1 MELKHTETGF
11 SRNANQSSHWIYL
24 KIAFGIFRTIFSNQS
39 IPEQLNTHTNIKVLD
54 VRKNLLTTINS
65 LIRNW
70 ADQMHEIH
78 GMTLYLDGN
87 AFICNCDNLDFIRWI
102 HTTKVD
108 LDSRSYKCQLSNGSV
123 TDTLTAYNSFS
134 ELFAD
139 CKSTM
144 WLTFAS
150 TLLSTCITISL
161 LLLLYSK
168 RWKIAFSIYGVIR
181 RTIEKKIRKTYQY
194 DVYMSYEGEI
204 VIWIKDVLA
213 PKLEDEWGLTMC
225 IKDRDFLI
233 GESLLD
239 TEAECIK
246 NSRYIIFLI
255 TPEFKSSR
263 DCLFELD
270 RAKYE
275 KVTKNLDKIIVIT
288 KDIIVTDIPYE
299 FSYIWN
305 YAYVVQWP
313 KEEEDLNDT
322 WRRLEMLLTDCQ
334 VQNKQIAR

>member
-1 MELKHTETGF
+1 
-11 SRNANQSSHWIYL
+11 
-24 KIAFGIFRTIFSNQS
+24 
-39 IPEQLNTHTNIKVLD
+39 
-54 VRKNLLTTINS
+54 
-65 LIRNW
+65 
-70 ADQMHEIH
+70 
-78 GMTLYLDGN
+78 
-87 AFICNCDNLDFIRWI
+87 
-102 HTTKVD
+102 
-108 LDSRSYKCQLSNGSV
+108 
-123 TDTLTAYNSFS
+123 
-134 ELFAD
+134 
-139 CKSTM
+139 M
-144 WLTFAS
+144 WLTFPS
-150 TLLSTCITISL
+150 TLLSTCVTISL

-168 RWKIAFSIYGVIR
+168 RWNIAFCIYGVIQ
-181 RTIEKKIRKTYQY
+181 RTIEKKVRKTYQY
-194 DVYMSYEGEI
+194 DVYISYEGEI

-213 PKLEDEWGLTMC
+213 PRLETEWGLTMC

-233 GESLLD
+233 GESLLN

-313 KEEEDLNDT
+313 KDQEDLNDT
-322 WRRLEMLLTDCQ
+322 WRRLKMLLTDGQ
-334 VQNKQIAR
+334 VQNKHVAQ